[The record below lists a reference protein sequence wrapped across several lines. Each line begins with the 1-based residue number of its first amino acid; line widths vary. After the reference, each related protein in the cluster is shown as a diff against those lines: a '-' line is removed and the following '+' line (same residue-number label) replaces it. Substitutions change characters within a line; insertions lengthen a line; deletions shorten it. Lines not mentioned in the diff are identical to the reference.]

1 MRSTAVTLAM
11 ILTVTA
17 CGGSIGS
24 DSTPDSSVATTTT
37 AATPTSTSSSDLIR
51 VGDLGVIVPPNEV
64 GEYPPDLIVSC
75 GTGDFPLSA
84 VGAIAP
90 LDEVDTGG
98 LAEAMAPFL
107 DSEEGQFW
115 PQEGWQV
122 LHQTDKEALL
132 VVRVDGSMSF
142 MNLTNDGPGWEWA
155 GASESGNECLLEFL
169 YPESINAVTW
179 RLDPAGP
186 QLTPETTEI
195 AVILNERPCVD
206 GREIGDRLL
215 PPEIV
220 MTRSQVFMAFAAE
233 RPPGDAFT
241 CPGNPDTPYVAELP
255 APLGD
260 RTLMPGVGL
269 GIDLADYVE
278 G

>member
-1 MRSTAVTLAM
+1 MIRTAFTLA
-11 ILTVTA
+11 LALAVVA
-17 CGGSIGS
+17 CGEAIGTG
-24 DSTPDSSVATTTT
+24 STPDASVVTTTT
-37 AATPTSTSSSDLIR
+37 AATSTSTSSDVIS
-51 VGDLGVIVPPNEV
+51 VGDLGVIVPPNDA

-84 VGAIAP
+84 LDSIEP
-90 LDEVDTGG
+90 LEQADPNG
-98 LAEAMAPFL
+98 LAEAVAPFL
-107 DSEEGQFW
+107 EGGEGQFW
-115 PQEGWQV
+115 PQQGWQI
-122 LHQTDKEALL
+122 LHQTDEEALL
-132 VVRVDGSMSF
+132 VVNAEGALSF
-142 MNLTNDGPGWEWA
+142 MNLTNDGSGWKWA
-155 GASESGNECLLEFL
+155 GASGGGSECPLEFL

-179 RLDPAGP
+179 RLDPAAP
-186 QLTPETTEI
+186 PLTSESTEI

-220 MTRSQVFMAFAAE
+220 MTGTQVFMAFAAE

-260 RTLMPGVGL
+260 RSLMPGVQL
-269 GIDLADYVE
+269 GIDLADYVDE
-278 G
+278 A